1 MKRPDL
7 TNIAIFL
14 LFFGIALIEAIKKQN
29 WLEAA
34 LFLALG
40 VISLLADIR
49 EKIRALGKSVCRAS
63 CLLQV
68 AC

>member
-1 MKRPDL
+1 MKRPDF
-7 TNIAIFL
+7 TNIAVFV

-40 VISLLADIR
+40 IISLLADIR
-49 EKIRALGKSVCRAS
+49 KK
-63 CLLQV
+63 
-68 AC
+68 

>member
-1 MKRPDL
+1 MRKPDF
-7 TNIAIFL
+7 TNIAVFL

-40 VISLLADIR
+40 IISLLADIR
-49 EKIRALGKSVCRAS
+49 KR
-63 CLLQV
+63 
-68 AC
+68 

>member
-1 MKRPDL
+1 MLLWTLVVIINKYFKMKKPDF
-7 TNIAIFL
+7 TNIAIFI

-40 VISLLADIR
+40 IISFWADFR
-49 EKIRALGKSVCRAS
+49 KR
-63 CLLQV
+63 
-68 AC
+68 

>member
-1 MKRPDL
+1 MKRPDF
-7 TNIAIFL
+7 TNIAVFL

-40 VISLLADIR
+40 IISLLADIR
-49 EKIRALGKSVCRAS
+49 RR
-63 CLLQV
+63 
-68 AC
+68 

>member
-7 TNIAIFL
+7 TNITVFL

-29 WLEAA
+29 WLEAV

-40 VISLLADIR
+40 IISLLADIR
-49 EKIRALGKSVCRAS
+49 RR
-63 CLLQV
+63 
-68 AC
+68 